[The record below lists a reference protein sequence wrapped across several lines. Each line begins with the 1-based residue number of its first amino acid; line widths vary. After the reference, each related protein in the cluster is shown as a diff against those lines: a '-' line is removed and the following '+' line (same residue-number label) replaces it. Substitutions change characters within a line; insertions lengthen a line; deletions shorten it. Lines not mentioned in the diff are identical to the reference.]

1 MKNLYFMVFDCFRIE
16 LMQIILNVIIY
27 IFKTF
32 VQNLMIDIMQVIPE
46 LLLRHVFILKGR
58 SSEVI
63 PTGRSLTFSVLSRVD
78 PRSTVIRAL

>member
-1 MKNLYFMVFDCFRIE
+1 MVFNCFRLE

>member
-1 MKNLYFMVFDCFRIE
+1 MFNCFRIE

-32 VQNLMIDIMQVIPE
+32 VQNLIIDIMQVIPE

>member
-1 MKNLYFMVFDCFRIE
+1 MVFYCFRIE

-32 VQNLMIDIMQVIPE
+32 VQNLIIDIMQVIPE

>member
-1 MKNLYFMVFDCFRIE
+1 MMFNCFRIE

-32 VQNLMIDIMQVIPE
+32 VQNFIIDIMQVIPE

>member
-1 MKNLYFMVFDCFRIE
+1 MVFNCFRIE

-32 VQNLMIDIMQVIPE
+32 VQNFIIDIMQVIPE

>member
-1 MKNLYFMVFDCFRIE
+1 MVFNCFRIE

-32 VQNLMIDIMQVIPE
+32 VQNLIIDIMQGVPE

>member
-1 MKNLYFMVFDCFRIE
+1 MMFNCFRIK
-16 LMQIILNVIIY
+16 LMQVILNVIIY

-32 VQNLMIDIMQVIPE
+32 VQNLIIDIMQVIPE

>member
-1 MKNLYFMVFDCFRIE
+1 MMFNCFRIE

-46 LLLRHVFILKGR
+46 LL
-58 SSEVI
+58 
-63 PTGRSLTFSVLSRVD
+63 
-78 PRSTVIRAL
+78 

>member
-1 MKNLYFMVFDCFRIE
+1 MMFNCFRIE

-32 VQNLMIDIMQVIPE
+32 VQNLIIDIMQVIPE

>member
-1 MKNLYFMVFDCFRIE
+1 MVFNCFRIE
-16 LMQIILNVIIY
+16 LLEIMLNVIIY

-32 VQNLMIDIMQVIPE
+32 VQNLIIDIMQVIPE

>member
-1 MKNLYFMVFDCFRIE
+1 MVFNCFRIE

-27 IFKTF
+27 MFKTF
-32 VQNLMIDIMQVIPE
+32 VQNLMIGIMQVIPE
-46 LLLRHVFILKGR
+46 LLWRHVFILKGR

>member
-1 MKNLYFMVFDCFRIE
+1 MVFNCFRIE

-27 IFKTF
+27 ISKTF
-32 VQNLMIDIMQVIPE
+32 VQNLMIDIMQIIPE

>member
-1 MKNLYFMVFDCFRIE
+1 MVFNCFRIE

-46 LLLRHVFILKGR
+46 LL
-58 SSEVI
+58 
-63 PTGRSLTFSVLSRVD
+63 
-78 PRSTVIRAL
+78 

>member
-1 MKNLYFMVFDCFRIE
+1 MVFNCFRTE

-32 VQNLMIDIMQVIPE
+32 VQNLIIDIMQVIPE

>member
-1 MKNLYFMVFDCFRIE
+1 MVFNSFRIE

-32 VQNLMIDIMQVIPE
+32 VQNLIIDIMQVIPE

>member
-1 MKNLYFMVFDCFRIE
+1 MVFNCFRVE

>member
-1 MKNLYFMVFDCFRIE
+1 MVFNCFRIE

-46 LLLRHVFILKGR
+46 LLLRHVFILQCR

>member
-1 MKNLYFMVFDCFRIE
+1 MVFNCFKLE

-32 VQNLMIDIMQVIPE
+32 VQNLIIDIMQVIPE
-46 LLLRHVFILKGR
+46 LLLRHVFILKCR

>member
-1 MKNLYFMVFDCFRIE
+1 MVFNCFRIA

-32 VQNLMIDIMQVIPE
+32 VQNLIIDIMQVIPE

>member
-1 MKNLYFMVFDCFRIE
+1 MVFNCFRIE
-16 LMQIILNVIIY
+16 LMQIILNVITY

-32 VQNLMIDIMQVIPE
+32 VQNLIIDIMQVIPE

>member
-1 MKNLYFMVFDCFRIE
+1 MVFNCFKLE

-32 VQNLMIDIMQVIPE
+32 VQNLIIDIMQVIPE

>member
-1 MKNLYFMVFDCFRIE
+1 MVFNCFRIE

-27 IFKTF
+27 MFKTF
-32 VQNLMIDIMQVIPE
+32 VQNLIIDIMQVIPE

>member
-1 MKNLYFMVFDCFRIE
+1 MVFNCFRIE

>member
-1 MKNLYFMVFDCFRIE
+1 MVFNCFRIK

-32 VQNLMIDIMQVIPE
+32 VQNFIIDIMQVIPE

>member
-1 MKNLYFMVFDCFRIE
+1 MVFNCFRIE

-58 SSEVI
+58 SSGVI

>member
-1 MKNLYFMVFDCFRIE
+1 MVFNCFRIE

-32 VQNLMIDIMQVIPE
+32 VQNLIIDIMQVIPE

>member
-1 MKNLYFMVFDCFRIE
+1 MVFNCFRIE

-32 VQNLMIDIMQVIPE
+32 VQNLIIDIMQVIPE

-58 SSEVI
+58 YSEVI

>member
-1 MKNLYFMVFDCFRIE
+1 MVFNCFRIE

-32 VQNLMIDIMQVIPE
+32 VQNLIIDIMQVIPE

-78 PRSTVIRAL
+78 PRSTVIRVL

>member
-1 MKNLYFMVFDCFRIE
+1 MVFNCFRME

-46 LLLRHVFILKGR
+46 LL
-58 SSEVI
+58 
-63 PTGRSLTFSVLSRVD
+63 
-78 PRSTVIRAL
+78 

>member
-1 MKNLYFMVFDCFRIE
+1 MVFNCVRIE

-32 VQNLMIDIMQVIPE
+32 VQNLIIDIMQVIPE

>member
-1 MKNLYFMVFDCFRIE
+1 MVSNCFRIE
-16 LMQIILNVIIY
+16 LIQIILNVIIY

>member
-1 MKNLYFMVFDCFRIE
+1 MFNCFRIE

-46 LLLRHVFILKGR
+46 LLWRHVFIFKGR

>member
-1 MKNLYFMVFDCFRIE
+1 MVFNCFRIE

-27 IFKTF
+27 IYKTF
-32 VQNLMIDIMQVIPE
+32 VQNLIIDIMQVIPE

>member
-1 MKNLYFMVFDCFRIE
+1 MVFNCFRLE

-32 VQNLMIDIMQVIPE
+32 VQNLIIDVIPE

>member
-1 MKNLYFMVFDCFRIE
+1 MVFNCFKIE

-32 VQNLMIDIMQVIPE
+32 VQNLIIDIMQVIPE

>member
-1 MKNLYFMVFDCFRIE
+1 MVFNCFRIE

-32 VQNLMIDIMQVIPE
+32 VQNLMIDIMEIILE